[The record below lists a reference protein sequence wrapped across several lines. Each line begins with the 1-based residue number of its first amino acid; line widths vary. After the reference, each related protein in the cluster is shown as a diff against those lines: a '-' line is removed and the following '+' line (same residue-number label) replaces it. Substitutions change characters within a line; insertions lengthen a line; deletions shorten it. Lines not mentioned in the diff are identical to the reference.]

1 MFPFADENEWASKPT
16 GFDARLFN
24 PNLMTDFG
32 FNIVIQVE
40 WPVHVA

>member
-1 MFPFADENEWASKPT
+1 MFPFADENERVSKPT
-16 GFDARLFN
+16 GFDTHLFN